1 MARINLGNTPGYIAL
16 QVAPVLFRGGTGVGK
31 SSSLEALT
39 GALERTFIPLYGATH
54 LPEDFSGYPIP
65 DAKAG
70 VVRMLP
76 TELWDKTK
84 DGRALVLVDEV
95 SNVPSSTQ
103 AGLLSVLTERRVG
116 GYQMPA
122 STLMVGAMNP
132 PELCP
137 NAVPLAPAMRS
148 RFVHIEWQVDY
159 DHWFAGLRAGCE
171 WTAPSFPVVPD
182 HWSDL
187 LPQFGSLVEAF
198 LRSAPDAREKLPT
211 DDETLSFPNLRT
223 WTYLVKTFAAA
234 EACGY
239 EWRKEKKDPIYAV
252 LGAGCVGT
260 EHSSMFLRYAQ
271 QLDLLNPEEFLSG
284 NEDYTYENRP
294 DANVCLL
301 TGIVKCLRSEP
312 TKDRWIRASD
322 AFIEV
327 GEHEIETFLMQ
338 FKSFWRPVKD
348 GGVRPD
354 GWTPPKDVLGRLMA
368 LVQS

>member
-1 MARINLGNTPGYIAL
+1 MARLNLGNTPGYIAL
-16 QVAPVLFRGGTGVGK
+16 QVVPVLFRGGTGVGK
-31 SSSLEALT
+31 SSSLEALA

-65 DAKAG
+65 DTKAG
-70 VVRMLP
+70 VVRMMP

-84 DGRALVLVDEV
+84 DGRGLVLVDEV
-95 SNVPSSTQ
+95 TNVPSATQ

-137 NAVPLAPAMRS
+137 NAVPLSAAMRS
-148 RFVHIEWQVDY
+148 RFAHFDWEVDY

-182 HWSDL
+182 HWVDL

-198 LRSAPDAREKLPT
+198 LRSAPDAREKLPG

-223 WTYLVKTFAAA
+223 WTYLVKTCAAA

-239 EWRKEKKDPIYAV
+239 EWRKERKDPIYRTLCA
-252 LGAGCVGT
+252 GAVGT
-260 EHSSMFLRYAQ
+260 EHASMFLRYAQ
-271 QLDLLNPEEFLSG
+271 ELDLLNPEEFLSG

-294 DANVCLL
+294 DANICLL
-301 TGIVKCLRSEP
+301 TGIVKCLRSNP
-312 TKDRWIRASD
+312 TKERWTRAAE

-327 GEHEIETFLMQ
+327 GSHEIESFLMQ
-338 FKSFWRPVKD
+338 FKSFWKPVKD

-354 GWTPPKDVLGRLMA
+354 GWTPPKETLSKLMA